1 MLVSFNGKIIQFGTS
16 FIDIKKSEA
25 DEISLDTPSVLS
37 LTTKSNHGIQMIMT
51 PSKDIT
57 FTTMTLYSSRKQTG
71 SSSAGEN
78 ASKTAVCYVGE
89 AAAVAPGTHTSIM
102 NNSNGVIYDNTTGE
116 WKRPTDGENIYGVPV
131 TINDTQYYKYTSKLA
146 NGNTIT
152 LQKGK
157 HYIIGLS
164 TYAYMPTEN
173 FAAYEYPTTAQIAYV
188 DIDLQNRAWNEGTDV
203 TTSYANLYPRIDFDE
218 EPFKYFA
225 QHNIEPVGEYTFV
238 IKARTSMKS
247 MNDNDVTTDAI
258 TDVDCKL
265 IYIVRHSERGSE
277 NLTEMGFEYAK
288 AAGAT
293 FKSKVGD
300 NLNITDCIF
309 YGTKTKRTTDT
320 ANAFRQGFV
329 GSSTIED
336 VAIADDFLKVN
347 FDPTGTHFNDYNWPT
362 CAAYSNNSENN
373 DAIQEVAEE
382 LILKCIEKLG
392 DKKFGLF
399 VSHDFNTLPVVT
411 WAGQFTEACTFDI
424 TGKGEWLCYMTG
436 VAIVVNN
443 AEKKIYVKPLYMID
457 KWIGT
462 IDEVRKEITLQSGDS
477 GYQGKLRQGYD
488 TAIRMPGHN

>member
-16 FIDIKKSEA
+16 FIDIKKSDA

-57 FTTMTLYSSRKQTG
+57 FTTMSLYSSRKQTG
-71 SSSAGEN
+71 SSDAGAN

-89 AAAVAPGTHTSIM
+89 ADAVAPGTHTSIM
-102 NNSNGVIYDNTTGE
+102 NNSNGVIYDNNTGE
-116 WKRPTDGENIYGVPV
+116 WKKPTDGERIYGVPV

-152 LQKGK
+152 LRKGK

-164 TYAYMPTEN
+164 TYAFMATEN
-173 FAAYEYPTTAQIAYV
+173 FAAYEYPTTDQIAYV
-188 DIDLQNRAWNEGTDV
+188 DIDLQNRAWNKGTDV
-203 TTSYANLYPRIDFDE
+203 TTSYTNLYPRIDFDE

-225 QHNIEPVGEYTFV
+225 QQKPNYTFV
-238 IKARTSMKS
+238 RDENTILSMES
-247 MNDNDVTTDAI
+247 NNVSTDAI
-258 TDVDCKL
+258 ADADCKL
-265 IYIVRHSERGSE
+265 IYLVRHSERDDE
-277 NLTEMGFEYAK
+277 NITEMGFEYAK

-300 NLNITDCIF
+300 NLKDDNCVF
-309 YGTKTKRTTDT
+309 YGTTTQRTTDT
-320 ANAFRQGFV
+320 ANAFRQGFK
-329 GSSTIED
+329 GSSTREE

-347 FDPTGTHFNDYNWPT
+347 FDPTGTHFNNYNWPT

-373 DAIQEVAEE
+373 DAIQKVAEE
-382 LILKCIEKLG
+382 LILNCVDKLG

-411 WAGQFTEACTFDI
+411 WAGQFAIDCTFDFAESDRNA
-424 TGKGEWLCYMTG
+424 EWLCYMTG
-436 VAIVVNN
+436 VAIIVNN
-443 AEKKIYVKPLYMID
+443 AEKKIYVKPMYMID
-457 KWIGT
+457 KWIGV
-462 IDEVRKEITLQSGDS
+462 IDGVRKEITLQSGDS
-477 GYQGKLRQGYD
+477 GYQGKLRQCYEK
-488 TAIRMPGHN
+488 AIRMPEQD